1 MSCFLTSGQVLG
13 CADSIGGLK
22 KVYIAGSTGSTG
34 SGYFTEFEFNS
45 DDAITGATG
54 QTGTTLIGFE
64 LKRNTS
70 SLTQNVVKSYENGTV
85 YFEMLLE
92 MSLFKYDVD
101 KRNAMK
107 VLSQND
113 TLQLIAIDNNNNYY
127 MVGQVNKCYL
137 QSGNAT
143 SGLAL
148 GDKNGFTWT
157 FQAQEADP
165 ARLIDAAGQDPNNY
179 EGYLQAVFKDSAN
192 APVIVID

>member
-22 KVYIAGSTGSTG
+22 KVYIAGSTGTTG
-34 SGYFTEFEFNS
+34 SGYFTDFDYDV

-70 SLTQNVVKSYENGTV
+70 QLTQNIVKSYENGTV

-113 TLQLIAIDNNNNYY
+113 TLQIIAIDNNNNYY

-165 ARLIDAAGQDPNNY
+165 ARLIVSAGQDPNDY
-179 EGYLQAVFKDSAN
+179 EAFLQNVFYAGASQ
-192 APVIVID
+192 VVVID